1 MPAVV
6 KTFTFVALVLASSVM
21 AAADP
26 IVILRDGRRV
36 SASSFAQDINPFT
49 GEPNPPVSTT
59 REQVQLD
66 ALSIGANAT
75 VNAGNVFTQAFLDSD
90 ISDPGHMSAFG
101 AAFTQFDILGSGPG
115 DPFTFRMFDAHAE
128 SQSTFAVDFRLASP
142 FNFVFT
148 SPSLHGDLPRASLV
162 GAGSVFF
169 DIGGVEP
176 GSTFTRTG
184 QLSPGDYSLL
194 VEEMSIFGFHSPFH
208 GTGALRFAFDLTPA
222 ASPTPEPASWLL
234 LGTAIAGMF
243 GCRNFSNARAAHPHR
258 CSVRR

>member
-1 MPAVV
+1 LG
-6 KTFTFVALVLASSVM
+6 T
-21 AAADP
+21 
-26 IVILRDGRRV
+26 
-36 SASSFAQDINPFT
+36 
-49 GEPNPPVSTT
+49 
-59 REQVQLD
+59 
-66 ALSIGANAT
+66 GANVG
-75 VNAGNVFTQAFLDSD
+75 VNAGTVFSQAFLESD
-90 ISDPGHMSAFG
+90 ISDPSHMSGFG
-101 AAFTQFDILGSGPG
+101 AAFTQFELGGSGPG

-169 DIGGVEP
+169 DIGRVEP

-194 VEEMSIFGFHSPFH
+194 VQETSIFGFHSPFS
-208 GTGALRFAFDLTPA
+208 GTGAFRFALDLTPA
-222 ASPTPEPASWLL
+222 ASPTPEPASLLL

-243 GCRNFSNARAAHPHR
+243 GCRNLRT
-258 CSVRR
+258 VRRTHLRTTTFAEPHSADLR